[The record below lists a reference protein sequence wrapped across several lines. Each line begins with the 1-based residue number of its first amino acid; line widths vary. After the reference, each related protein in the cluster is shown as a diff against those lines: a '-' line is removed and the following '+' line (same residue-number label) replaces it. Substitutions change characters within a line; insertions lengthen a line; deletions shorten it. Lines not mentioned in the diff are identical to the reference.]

1 MQELDILK
9 IVLERLNNAEIEYM
23 LTGSMALSYYVQPRM
38 TRDIDIVISITE
50 KDVAKIYNL
59 FKEDFYIDKESI
71 SDSIKE
77 QSSFNIIYFDFPM
90 KFDFIVRKDT
100 PSEIQLNDLRLLLA
114 KEKIDLKYIKEKAE
128 VLSVTTLLK
137 ELS

>member
-1 MQELDILK
+1 MQELDVLK

-23 LTGSMALSYYVQPRM
+23 LPGSMALSYYVQPRM

-71 SDSIKE
+71 ADSIKE

-100 PSEIQLNDLRLLLA
+100 PYRRLEFERRRKIQLEGIRTFVRS
-114 KEKIDLKYIKEKAE
+114 LKN
-128 VLSVTTLLK
+128 S
-137 ELS
+137 